1 MVRKHIFF
9 SGDVQGVGFRYRSF
23 YIAQSL
29 GLAGWV
35 ENLWDGR
42 VEMEV
47 QGSEVSI
54 REMLARIQQQ
64 RWINVADMEIT
75 EIPCEEER
83 GFKTKIKTRGMLLCL
98 SIFPII
104 QANFGQR
111 MREMRLFSMARLRI
125 WPFRRFRKVQ
135 SNHWLSQWS

>member
-29 GLAGWV
+29 GLTSWV

-47 QGSEVSI
+47 QGTREEI
-54 REMLARIQQQ
+54 REMVERLSQQSF
-64 RWINVADMEIT
+64 VEIEGIESK
-75 EIPCEEER
+75 EIPLEDEF
-83 GFKTKIKTRGMLLCL
+83 GFHVKG
-98 SIFPII
+98 
-104 QANFGQR
+104 
-111 MREMRLFSMARLRI
+111 
-125 WPFRRFRKVQ
+125 
-135 SNHWLSQWS
+135 

>member
-29 GLAGWV
+29 GLSGWV
-35 ENLWDGR
+35 ENLWDAR

-47 QGSEVSI
+47 QGSEASI
-54 REMLARIQQQ
+54 REMLDRIQQQ

-83 GFKTKIKTRGMLLCL
+83 GFKIR
-98 SIFPII
+98 
-104 QANFGQR
+104 
-111 MREMRLFSMARLRI
+111 
-125 WPFRRFRKVQ
+125 
-135 SNHWLSQWS
+135 

>member
-23 YIAQSL
+23 YIAQSP

-47 QGSEVSI
+47 QGSEASI
-54 REMLARIQQQ
+54 REMLDRIQQQ

-83 GFKTKIKTRGMLLCL
+83 GFKIR
-98 SIFPII
+98 
-104 QANFGQR
+104 
-111 MREMRLFSMARLRI
+111 
-125 WPFRRFRKVQ
+125 
-135 SNHWLSQWS
+135 

>member
-9 SGDVQGVGFRYRSF
+9 SGDVQGVCFRYRSF

-29 GLAGWV
+29 GLTGWV

-64 RWINVADMEIT
+64 RWINVTDMEIT

-83 GFKTKIKTRGMLLCL
+83 GFKIR
-98 SIFPII
+98 
-104 QANFGQR
+104 
-111 MREMRLFSMARLRI
+111 
-125 WPFRRFRKVQ
+125 
-135 SNHWLSQWS
+135 

>member
-9 SGDVQGVGFRYRSF
+9 SGDVQGVGFRSRSF

-47 QGSEVSI
+47 QGSEASI
-54 REMLARIQQQ
+54 REMLDRIQQQ

-83 GFKTKIKTRGMLLCL
+83 GFKIR
-98 SIFPII
+98 
-104 QANFGQR
+104 
-111 MREMRLFSMARLRI
+111 
-125 WPFRRFRKVQ
+125 
-135 SNHWLSQWS
+135 

>member
-9 SGDVQGVGFRYRSF
+9 SGDVQGVGFRYRSCD
-23 YIAQSL
+23 IAQSL

-47 QGSEVSI
+47 QGSEASI
-54 REMLARIQQQ
+54 REMLDRIQQQ

-83 GFKTKIKTRGMLLCL
+83 GFKIR
-98 SIFPII
+98 
-104 QANFGQR
+104 
-111 MREMRLFSMARLRI
+111 
-125 WPFRRFRKVQ
+125 
-135 SNHWLSQWS
+135 

>member
-29 GLAGWV
+29 GLVGWV

-47 QGSEVSI
+47 QGSEASI
-54 REMLARIQQQ
+54 REMLDRIQQQ
-64 RWINVADMEIT
+64 RWINVTDMEIT

-83 GFKTKIKTRGMLLCL
+83 GFKIR
-98 SIFPII
+98 
-104 QANFGQR
+104 
-111 MREMRLFSMARLRI
+111 
-125 WPFRRFRKVQ
+125 
-135 SNHWLSQWS
+135 

>member
-29 GLAGWV
+29 GPAGWV

-47 QGSEVSI
+47 QGSEASI
-54 REMLARIQQQ
+54 REMLDRIQQQ
-64 RWINVADMEIT
+64 RWINVTDMEIT

-83 GFKTKIKTRGMLLCL
+83 GFKIR
-98 SIFPII
+98 
-104 QANFGQR
+104 
-111 MREMRLFSMARLRI
+111 
-125 WPFRRFRKVQ
+125 
-135 SNHWLSQWS
+135 

>member
-29 GLAGWV
+29 GLSGWV

-47 QGSEVSI
+47 QGSEASI
-54 REMLARIQQQ
+54 REMLARIRQQ
-64 RWINVADMEIT
+64 RWINVTDMELT

-83 GFKTKIKTRGMLLCL
+83 GFKIR
-98 SIFPII
+98 
-104 QANFGQR
+104 
-111 MREMRLFSMARLRI
+111 
-125 WPFRRFRKVQ
+125 
-135 SNHWLSQWS
+135 

>member
-47 QGSEVSI
+47 QGSEASI
-54 REMLARIQQQ
+54 REMLDRSVRLIPARS
-64 RWINVADMEIT
+64 
-75 EIPCEEER
+75 
-83 GFKTKIKTRGMLLCL
+83 CL
-98 SIFPII
+98 
-104 QANFGQR
+104 
-111 MREMRLFSMARLRI
+111 RLQLR
-125 WPFRRFRKVQ
+125 
-135 SNHWLSQWS
+135 